1 MTRANEAEQILRT
14 RARALARTPPQAS
27 AEGAML
33 ELLEFRLASER
44 YAVESQLVEEVH
56 PLRDLTPL
64 PCTPPFVLGI
74 VNVRGRILPVL
85 DLKKFFDLPERG
97 LTDLH
102 RIILVRGNDL
112 PAGDSLVP
120 AGGSLVPAG
129 GSLAPAGGS
138 LAPAGGSLAGRSVA
152 GRSVAG
158 RSVAGRSVIELGL
171 LADVIVGVRSVAT
184 DSLQPSLPTLTGI
197 RADFLMGVTDERL
210 VVLDLGRILLDPK
223 IIVHEEVEA

>member
-1 MTRANEAEQILRT
+1 MTNTTDAERILQA
-14 RARALARTPPQAS
+14 RARVLARRPPAS
-27 AEGAML
+27 AEGTML
-33 ELLEFRLASER
+33 EVLEFRLASER
-44 YAVESQLVEEVH
+44 YAVESRLVQEVH

-112 PAGDSLVP
+112 
-120 AGGSLVPAG
+120 
-129 GSLAPAGGS
+129 
-138 LAPAGGSLAGRSVA
+138 
-152 GRSVAG
+152 
-158 RSVAGRSVIELGL
+158 ELGL
-171 LADVIVGVRSVAT
+171 LADVIVGVRSVEA

-197 RADFLMGVTDERL
+197 RADFLKGVSDERL
-210 VVLDLGRILLDPK
+210 VVLDLDRILLEPK
-223 IIVHEEVEA
+223 IIVHEEVAS